1 MAPVLLN
8 FYQHGLFF
16 ATMYSKLTL
25 NSYRDIGFCIHTF
38 FCCFMAKVTII
49 IDENNSL
56 ENCVYQFLNSECL
69 GHTISSN
76 FEVLKNDN
84 LYFELCQLNNT
95 TLYQIL
101 LSLWNRDVFTDTLK
115 KLPKYAI
122 KLHQN

>member
-8 FYQHGLFF
+8 FYQHVLFF

-25 NSYRDIGFCIHTF
+25 NSYRDIDFCMHTF
-38 FCCFMAKVTII
+38 FCGFMTKVTII

-101 LSLWNRDVFTDTLK
+101 WSL
-115 KLPKYAI
+115 
-122 KLHQN
+122 